1 VKSAAFKKLDYRVV
15 HTANASTILQ
25 EQHWS
30 TDSRWILT
38 EFLMSDEGAQ
48 RPNLTPRFILGRSD
62 RIVLTAV
69 GTRGWKEEMLPKIN
83 EIAVSGT

>member
-1 VKSAAFKKLDYRVV
+1 M
-15 HTANASTILQ
+15 ILQ

-38 EFLMSDEGAQ
+38 EFLMSNEGAQ

-62 RIVLTAV
+62 KIVFTAV
-69 GTRGWKEEMLPKIN
+69 GNRGWKEEMLPKIN
-83 EIAVSGT
+83 EVAGSST